1 MLFHLIKTMV
11 TKGTYEKE
19 DILKKMDVFLL
30 NSRLNEE
37 QYNELVTLMG

>member
-1 MLFHLIKTMV
+1 MLFDLIKTMV

-37 QYNELVTLMG
+37 QYNEIVTLMG

>member
-1 MLFHLIKTMV
+1 MLFELIKTMV
-11 TKGTYEKE
+11 TKGIYEKE